1 MAVEASWRA
10 PTIGFA
16 HLLFTTPLDPIGHGS
31 IRPYTTDLNL
41 PLTMILAVL
50 SMLHL
55 LVTTSLNLTLRRT
68 RDLRFSDYHL
78 PDYQPPAFS
87 PPYPGHAQSPAVDSR
102 KAKPDEAILRGFSI
116 SSHCFPSRLR
126 LRLSHCHCL
135 RPLRRYAEAR
145 LTARSRRM
153 ESDDSQAGF
162 DIVAAENEE
171 RG

>member
-16 HLLFTTPLDPIGHGS
+16 HLLFTIRLDPIGHGS

-41 PLTMILAVL
+41 PLTTILAVL
-50 SMLHL
+50 STSMLHL
-55 LVTTSLNLTLRRT
+55 LVTTSLHLTLRRT
-68 RDLRFSDYHL
+68 RDLRLSDYHL
-78 PDYQPPAFS
+78 LDYQPPAFS

-126 LRLSHCHCL
+126 LRLSHCL
-135 RPLRRYAEAR
+135 PLIRPYAKAV
-145 LTARSRRM
+145 LTSRRM
-153 ESDDSQAGF
+153 ESDSAQAGI